1 LRERERVA
9 LLRKRNPFPPIKV
22 AGTMDRDAEDY
33 AMEQE
38 MEIEALEAILM
49 EDITKLTDSEKEDLR
64 LDNDALQCYRVKVEA
79 DENAEAG
86 SFPPVLGLIFAHTE
100 KYPDELPFLRLE
112 SLASLT
118 VSDVDRL
125 TEILNAKMEEC
136 LGMSMIY
143 ELCTEA
149 KDWMQNKMGMNEV
162 IEDEAETK
170 LRLALEEE
178 ERRARERAAG
188 TPCTPE
194 SFAGKAAHRT
204 YFALDRRAT
213 STKKTK
219 ASPSSVPLFLR

>member
-1 LRERERVA
+1 
-9 LLRKRNPFPPIKV
+9 
-22 AGTMDRDAEDY
+22 MDRDAEDY

-194 SFAGKAAHRT
+194 SFAEWKAAFDKEMEALTGKKANDDETKLTGRKFFET
-204 YFALDRRAT
+204 RDVVEVEESSDEDEEALD
-213 STKKTK
+213 SF
-219 ASPSSVPLFLR
+219 P